1 MTCWICSKMLSQVL
15 GNLKVDLFGTEL
27 PFFTGE
33 RVCPVLCCTA
43 RVWDSGSVQCAW
55 VAEVRRM
62 LDL

>member
-1 MTCWICSKMLSQVL
+1 ML

-33 RVCPVLCCTA
+33 RVCAVLCCA
-43 RVWDSGSVQCAW
+43 VRVWDSGSVQCAR
-55 VAEVRRM
+55 VAEVRRL